1 MRASVQLSLLA
12 SALGSKIGGCVN
24 SVGLESLVPADPYV
38 VTDITTATSS
48 TGSCSP
54 FASYV
59 SAYGLLFA
67 GSVTG
72 QTVPDNG
79 LKWLAK
85 ATTELFPSTAS
96 DQDKQKEVLQN
107 MYRYRAA
114 NPVFYGQ
121 FVDSFDGANGDV
133 RDHISMCDTITIGQP
148 ESSNSVNG
156 QIMEVYEHLL
166 HIITD
171 VGFSTTWPSKWGL
184 STSSDLYAA
193 MQEAIDAG
201 IYDVSSYAGMDA
213 EARDRVKMQE
223 FAYWALSAVQGVHST
238 YFEGSAAP
246 EWTISTASQVQ
257 SQLPLFWAL
266 HQATSATVLGEI
278 SAATFTALGS
288 LAGGQTAQTATWP
301 IAAAGRGT
309 LGTGTSLTDPCA
321 ANPSGGGRSPP
332 WAARRRALLP
342 SPRTL
347 TLTLTLTGGHSY
359 PRPEP

>member
-1 MRASVQLSLLA
+1 MPIDALATFKTSLPFLFGVVSKTTMRASVQLSLLA

-121 FVDSFDGANGDV
+121 FVDSFDGV
-133 RDHISMCDTITIGQP
+133 R
-148 ESSNSVNG
+148 
-156 QIMEVYEHLL
+156 L
-166 HIITD
+166 
-171 VGFSTTWPSKWGL
+171 
-184 STSSDLYAA
+184 
-193 MQEAIDAG
+193 
-201 IYDVSSYAGMDA
+201 
-213 EARDRVKMQE
+213 
-223 FAYWALSAVQGVHST
+223 
-238 YFEGSAAP
+238 
-246 EWTISTASQVQ
+246 
-257 SQLPLFWAL
+257 
-266 HQATSATVLGEI
+266 
-278 SAATFTALGS
+278 
-288 LAGGQTAQTATWP
+288 
-301 IAAAGRGT
+301 GRGEV
-309 LGTGTSLTDPCA
+309 
-321 ANPSGGGRSPP
+321 GR
-332 WAARRRALLP
+332 
-342 SPRTL
+342 
-347 TLTLTLTGGHSY
+347 
-359 PRPEP
+359 

>member
-1 MRASVQLSLLA
+1 LSLLA

-171 VGFSTTWPSKWGL
+171 VGFSTTWPSKWG
-184 STSSDLYAA
+184 
-193 MQEAIDAG
+193 
-201 IYDVSSYAGMDA
+201 
-213 EARDRVKMQE
+213 
-223 FAYWALSAVQGVHST
+223 
-238 YFEGSAAP
+238 
-246 EWTISTASQVQ
+246 
-257 SQLPLFWAL
+257 
-266 HQATSATVLGEI
+266 
-278 SAATFTALGS
+278 
-288 LAGGQTAQTATWP
+288 
-301 IAAAGRGT
+301 
-309 LGTGTSLTDPCA
+309 
-321 ANPSGGGRSPP
+321 
-332 WAARRRALLP
+332 
-342 SPRTL
+342 
-347 TLTLTLTGGHSY
+347 
-359 PRPEP
+359 